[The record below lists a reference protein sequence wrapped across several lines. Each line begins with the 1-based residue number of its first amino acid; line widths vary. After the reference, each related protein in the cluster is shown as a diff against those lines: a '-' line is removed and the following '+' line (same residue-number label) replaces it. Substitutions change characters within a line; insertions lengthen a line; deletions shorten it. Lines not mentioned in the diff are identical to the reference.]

1 MKKLLPVG
9 ILTATLLSATI
20 AFAEHTSVLRSS
32 SEATAGSWESETS
45 SAINATNSD
54 VYGGDVGVNFYYT
67 PVGLNPSFDQTSN
80 RTIIAQVYENDYL
93 QGSTKAREIEGSFG
107 FSGGYYRPCY
117 WGPYTYTKTSKIEG
131 DGRVELY
138 LDWKVQSLSSDTSS
152 ALNEGL
158 LSYKL
163 WVY

>member
-9 ILTATLLSATI
+9 ILAATLLSATI

-45 SAINATNSD
+45 SSINATNSD
-54 VYGGDVGVNFYYT
+54 VNFYYT

-117 WGPYTYTKTSKIEG
+117 WGPYTYTKTSIIEG